1 MQKSVFR
8 PNEINTTKDK
18 IMIPLTHNFQVEN
31 NIQKEEEI
39 PEYIGP
45 TADDLRH
52 EAEEFKKKWEI
63 DKQKMLDDA
72 SVEAKK
78 IVEDA
83 KQVAFDEVKRNT
95 NKAAV
100 IKKQAEEEVNN
111 ILKDAQDKSLDI
123 IQAAEKKH
131 EKNVQ
136 EAYDEG
142 FSKGREDGY
151 QEGAAE
157 ANRLVDRMH
166 VILDKTMQK
175 RTDILDSTEQQIVE
189 LVLLMTKKVV
199 KVLSDSQRS
208 VLMSNVVQAL
218 RKVKGRGDVTIHV
231 NLADVK
237 LTTEHTK
244 DFIQAVENVQKITVI
259 EDSTVDR
266 GGCVVD
272 TDFGAIDA
280 RISSQ
285 LSELEKKILELTPIQ
300 AANHQNPVD
309 LD

>member
-8 PNEINTTKDK
+8 PNEIKTTKDK
-18 IMIPLTHNFQVEN
+18 IMIPLTHSFTVEEEP
-31 NIQKEEEI
+31 KEEEL
-39 PEYIGP
+39 PKFVGP

-63 DKQKMLDDA
+63 DKQKMLSDA
-72 SVEAKK
+72 SLEAKK

-83 KQVAFDEVKRNT
+83 KQVAFEEVKRNT
-95 NKAAV
+95 NKAAT
-100 IKKQAEEEVNN
+100 IKKQAEEEANAIV
-111 ILKDAQDKSLDI
+111 KEAQDKSLDI
-123 IQAAEKKH
+123 IQEAEKKH

-142 FSKGREDGY
+142 FLKGKEDGY
-151 QEGAAE
+151 QEGVAE
-157 ANRLVDRMH
+157 ANRLIERMH

-199 KVLSDSQRS
+199 KVLSESQRS

-244 DFIQAVENVQKITVI
+244 DFIQAVENIQKITVI
-259 EDSTVDR
+259 EDSTVER

-285 LSELEKKILELTPIQ
+285 LSELEKKILELTPIK
-300 AANHQNPVD
+300 ATNHQNPVD